1 MKGEVAPVANIGS
14 RGKRRRL
21 ARGLALLAVGIVVVV
36 VDLAA
41 ASRWWLAAVFALIFG
56 GVLDVLQAL
65 GYT

>member
-1 MKGEVAPVANIGS
+1 MRGEVVPVANIGS

-21 ARGLALLAVGIVVVV
+21 ARGLALLAVGIAVVV

-41 ASRWWLAAVFALIFG
+41 ASRWWLVAVFALIFG